1 MHIENIQIKG
11 VFLEQRVSYFVPR
24 MTCQIRLQC
33 IFVCVAQKPS
43 CKTTFQV
50 EFKETKR
57 RSSGQTPL
65 AIITKTA
72 SPKKTQFLTPQKYFP
87 YLFVFSLTFVSSN
100 FSVRTLIMEKK

>member
-72 SPKKTQFLTPQKYFP
+72 SPKKKP
-87 YLFVFSLTFVSSN
+87 N
-100 FSVRTLIMEKK
+100 F